1 MYFNTPGPE
10 NTGETVKIAV
20 REAVERLV
28 PCIIVASNTGATA
41 RALVTEGQ
49 AHNYGGNIIC
59 VPHVY
64 GFKEGGKNELS
75 DEERA
80 TLEKQGVKICVAA
93 HALSGAERA
102 LSRKFQ
108 GAYPVEIIAQ
118 TLRMLGQ
125 GTKVCVEIAVMALDA
140 GLIPYGKPVIA
151 LGGSGR
157 GADTAAILTPGYSSS
172 VFDTKIHEILCK
184 PHLGS

>member
-1 MYFNTPGPE
+1 MYFDTPGPG
-10 NTGETVKIAV
+10 NTGKTVEIAV
-20 REAVERLV
+20 REAVDRQI

-41 RALVTEGQ
+41 RALAGECQ
-49 AHNYGGNIIC
+49 ARNYGGKLIC

-64 GFKEGGKNELS
+64 GFKEAGTNELT

-80 TLEKQGVKICVAA
+80 ALEGQGVKFCIAA
-93 HALSGAERA
+93 HALSGAERG

-108 GAYPVEIIAQ
+108 GVYPVELIAH
-118 TLRMLGQ
+118 TLRMMGQ

-151 LGGSGR
+151 LGGTGR
-157 GADTAAILTPGYSSS
+157 GADTAAILTPGYSNS
-172 VFDTKIHEILCK
+172 VLDTKIHEILCK
-184 PHLGS
+184 PRL